1 MFDNNNKEGL
11 SMGILRE
18 EIKQQRDNMREWWRL
33 YEELREKVNGLFKKD
48 LHDTERPKVD
58 IFEDRYE
65 YERLAYF
72 DNHNKIY
79 DRITEL
85 EKKK

>member
-1 MFDNNNKEGL
+1 MLLTIAYIVTVVFVSFEISDLKRKIDGFYVPYNDMF
-11 SMGILRE
+11 S
-18 EIKQQRDNMREWWRL
+18 
-33 YEELREKVNGLFKKD
+33 KVNGLYRGDK
-48 LHDTERPKVD
+48 HGTERPKID

-79 DRITEL
+79 DRVTEL